1 MMIAVISDI
10 HDNLLNLKKFLDW
23 SKQNKIEKIIC
34 CGDLG
39 NAKTL
44 QFLATNFGGDIFLV
58 DGNAETYE
66 TKDVT
71 KYKNIKFY
79 EEIGVIN
86 IENISLGFCHQVY
99 KTKQIIK
106 KSSGKIDFIFYGHSH
121 KPWLE
126 KTDNIFI
133 ANPGNLADI
142 LYPASFAI
150 LNTKNKKL
158 ELKILHN
165 L

>member
-1 MMIAVISDI
+1 MMIAIISDI
-10 HDNLLNLKKFLDW
+10 HDNLFNLKKFLNW
-23 SKQNKIEKIIC
+23 SIKNKVEKIIC
-34 CGDLG
+34 CGDLS
-39 NAKTL
+39 NATTL

-58 DGNAETYE
+58 NGNAETYE
-66 TKDVT
+66 KKDVM

-79 EEIGVIN
+79 EETGVIN
-86 IENISLGFCHQVY
+86 IKNINFGLCHQVY
-99 KTKQIIK
+99 KAKKIIK
-106 KSSGKIDFIFYGHSH
+106 ETKNKIDFIFYGHSH

-126 KTDNIFI
+126 KVNNIFM